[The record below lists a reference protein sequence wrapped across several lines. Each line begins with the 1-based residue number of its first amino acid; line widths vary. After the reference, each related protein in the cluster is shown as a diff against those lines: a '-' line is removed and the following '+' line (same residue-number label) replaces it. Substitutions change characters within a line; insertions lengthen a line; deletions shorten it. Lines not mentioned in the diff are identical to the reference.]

1 MNQPTEPKQYN
12 FTEAEVSKLFTMQD
26 QINTYIHPEWKNQ
39 GFDWGQAIVDECMEI
54 HGHLGWK
61 WWKKDYQVGLHEG
74 NRKQVQLEVIDI
86 LHFIVSDWYVK
97 GWEQHAKENLNDTC
111 QVDPIDYCL
120 RRMQRDIGNEVTST
134 AFNIWTNLA
143 HGTGL
148 TKQQILETYTQKFV
162 LNKFRQDHGYKTG
175 EYCKEWQM
183 QRPGLYDD
191 HPTRGEDNYWLEQ
204 IVNRLKQANHSTTD
218 EILLYS
224 ELERLYNS
232 RLNKA

>member
-1 MNQPTEPKQYN
+1 MRQEMKQYN

-26 QINTYIHPEWKNQ
+26 QLNTYIHPEWKNQ
-39 GFDWGQAIVDECMEI
+39 GFNWSLAIIDECMEI

-61 WWKKDYQVGLHEG
+61 WWKKDYQVGLTDA
-74 NRKQVQLEVIDI
+74 NLKQVQLEVIDI
-86 LHFIVSDWYVK
+86 LHFVIGGWTVADWEKYFLENVNSEVK
-97 GWEQHAKENLNDTC
+97 VYTVESNVATLMEECARG
-111 QVDPIDYCL
+111 Y
-120 RRMQRDIGNEVTST
+120 RDKLASEW
-134 AFNIWTNLA
+134 AELA
-143 HGTGL
+143 HSVEL

-175 EYCKEWQM
+175 RYCKEWDLEDKEE
-183 QRPGLYDD
+183 PGLYQ
-191 HPTRGEDNYWLEQ
+191 TLEDNEVLEHVVSQ
-204 IVNRLKQANHSTTD
+204 LKQANHSTTD

>member
-1 MNQPTEPKQYN
+1 MNQPTELKQYN

-26 QINTYIHPEWKNQ
+26 QLNTYIHPEWKNQ
-39 GFDWGQAIVDECMEI
+39 GFNWSLAIIDECMEI

-61 WWKKDYQVGLHEG
+61 WWKKDYQVGLTDA
-74 NRKQVQLEVIDI
+74 NLKQVQLEVIDI
-86 LHFIVSDWYVK
+86 LHFVVSSWTERGWEKYFLEKINDEKPIYDLEGNLVTLKIECVK
-97 GWEQHAKENLNDTC
+97 GYKDSLVSE
-111 QVDPIDYCL
+111 
-120 RRMQRDIGNEVTST
+120 
-134 AFNIWTNLA
+134 WTELA
-143 HGTGL
+143 HSVGL
-148 TKQQILETYTQKFV
+148 TKQQILETYAQKFV